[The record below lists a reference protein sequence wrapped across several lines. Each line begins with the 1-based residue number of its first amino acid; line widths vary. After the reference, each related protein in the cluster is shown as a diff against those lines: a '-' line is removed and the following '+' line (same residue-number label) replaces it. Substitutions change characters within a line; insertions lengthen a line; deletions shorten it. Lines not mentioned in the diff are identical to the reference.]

1 MDEQVRKYNTQ
12 IRELLDLISAEL
24 PNSTL
29 VDVIRRRFRVA
40 LSIDRTYILEETSPE
55 MLLYRD
61 IIAEGKYD
69 ELIYKNWEEEIEKK
83 DGALMHEVDNNSLRD
98 MIGLLRQVW
107 ESYDEEQKNYIQK
120 ALRKLLSYCIKY
132 HKAKAEESLRK

>member
-24 PNSTL
+24 PNNTL
-29 VDVIRRRFRVA
+29 VDAIRRRFRVA

-83 DGALMHEVDNNSLRD
+83 DKALMYEVDNNSLRD
-98 MIGLLRQVW
+98 MIGLLRQLW
-107 ESYDEEQKNYIQK
+107 ESYDEEQKNYVQK
-120 ALRKLLSYCIKY
+120 ALRKLLSYCVKY
-132 HKAKAEESLRK
+132 HKAKVEEFA